1 MVSVS
6 AHTCFQR
13 SSAASAAAPSC
24 QRDGAAMGWLG
35 RRMPCGWKIAEPC
48 LSVKNQKKSR
58 HVSSKR
64 TQYVDLFS
72 VRSLS

>member
-1 MVSVS
+1 
-6 AHTCFQR
+6 
-13 SSAASAAAPSC
+13 
-24 QRDGAAMGWLG
+24 
-35 RRMPCGWKIAEPC
+35 MPCGWKIAEPC